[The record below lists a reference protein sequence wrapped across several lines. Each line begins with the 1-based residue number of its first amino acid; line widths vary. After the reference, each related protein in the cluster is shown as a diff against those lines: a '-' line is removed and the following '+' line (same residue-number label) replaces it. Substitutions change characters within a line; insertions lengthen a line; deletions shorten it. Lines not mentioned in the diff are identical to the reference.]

1 MTGGVNQK
9 SKMEKAIQIVEAKL
23 AVVEGLIDN
32 LSDGKAVDSFL
43 SRKYILF
50 DILKELKWKK

>member
-1 MTGGVNQK
+1 
-9 SKMEKAIQIVEAKL
+9 MEKAIQIVEAKL
-23 AVVEGLIDN
+23 TVVESLINN
-32 LSDGKAVDSFL
+32 LSDGKYVDSFL

>member
-1 MTGGVNQK
+1 
-9 SKMEKAIQIVEAKL
+9 MEKAIQIVEAKL

-50 DILKELKWKK
+50 DILKEKKKKK